1 MERDITARVSK
12 LAPFLRFD
20 GDPYPV
26 VLGTHTVWVL
36 DGYTTTDMY
45 PYSQTTSGERGLSA
59 SFNYV
64 RNSVKATVDAYDG
77 TVTLYVQDPSDPII
91 RAWEKA
97 FPDLFTPK
105 SQMSEDLTKHLRY
118 PEDLFKVQAN
128 VFGRYH
134 VTEPRR
140 FYDASAK
147 WLISPDPGSGTVVT
161 DNEVITGSPTN
172 GNSNQPQAATSTG
185 KRIDPYY
192 LYLKLPDATSEHFI
206 AIEPFVPVS
215 SGNSI
220 NRLVSFL
227 TANSDP
233 GEYGKLES
241 FEMPQ
246 GSSVFGPVQVSNQI
260 NATSAIS
267 EQITLLGRGNSRV
280 ISGSLQLIPVGNSII
295 YVRPFYV
302 RGTGTGAYPKFQ
314 FVAVFTQG
322 STSTAVC
329 DQTVNGALDQIFGG
343 KPAPASC
350 GALNRG
356 STTNSGGT
364 GTTPTTTTPNTPTT
378 TLPSGQTTVQ
388 QKIDQA
394 AQLLDAAQTALARGD
409 LGGYQANIVQATNLI
424 KAAQQQQQAGK

>member
-45 PYSQTTSGERGLSA
+45 PYSQTTSGEKGLSA

-147 WLISPDPGSGTVVT
+147 WLISPDPGSGSVVT

-185 KRIDPYY
+185 KRLDPYY

-246 GSSVFGPVQVSNQI
+246 GSSVLGPVQVSNQI
-260 NATSAIS
+260 YATSSIS
-267 EQITLLGRGNSRV
+267 QQITLLGRGNSRV
-280 ISGSLQLIPVGNSII
+280 INGSLQLIPVGNSII

-302 RGTGTGAYPKFQ
+302 RGTGTGSYPKFQ
-314 FVAVFTQG
+314 FVAVFTQ
-322 STSTAVC
+322 TNNSTAVC
-329 DQTVNGALDQIFGG
+329 DQTVQGALDQIFAG
-343 KPAPASC
+343 KPPPPSC
-350 GALNRG
+350 GALGGGG
-356 STTNSGGT
+356 STTVTNP
-364 GTTPTTTTPNTPTT
+364 TPTTTSPNTPTT
-378 TLPSGQTTVQ
+378 TLPSGQTTAQ
-388 QKIDQA
+388 QKVDQA
-394 AQLLDAAQTALARGD
+394 VALLDAAQAALARGD
-409 LGGYQANIVQATNLI
+409 LGGYQSNINQATTLL
-424 KAAQQQQQAGK
+424 KQAQQQQAGK

>member
-1 MERDITARVSK
+1 VKR
-12 LAPFLRFD
+12 
-20 GDPYPV
+20 
-26 VLGTHTVWVL
+26 
-36 DGYTTTDMY
+36 
-45 PYSQTTSGERGLSA
+45 SGEL
-59 SFNYV
+59 
-64 RNSVKATVDAYDG
+64 K
-77 TVTLYVQDPSDPII
+77 
-91 RAWEKA
+91 
-97 FPDLFTPK
+97 
-105 SQMSEDLTKHLRY
+105 KHLRY
-118 PEDLFKVQAN
+118 PEDMFKVQAN
-128 VFGRYH
+128 MFGRYH

-147 WLISPDPGSGTVVT
+147 WLVSPDPGSGTVVT
-161 DNEVITGSPTN
+161 DTEVVTGGTSN
-172 GNSNQPQAATSTG
+172 VNSNQPQAASSSG

-233 GEYGKLES
+233 GEYGRLES

-246 GSSVFGPVQVSNQI
+246 GSSVLGPVQISNQI

-280 ISGSLQLIPVGNSII
+280 ISGSLQLIPVGNSIV

-302 RGTGTGAYPKFQ
+302 RGTGTGSYPKFQ

-329 DQTVNGALDQIFGG
+329 DQTVQGALDQLFGD
-343 KPAPASC
+343 KPAPPSC
-350 GALNRG
+350 GALN
-356 STTNSGGT
+356 GT
-364 GTTPTTTTPNTPTT
+364 GGGDSGASSPTTTTTPGTT
-378 TLPSGQTTVQ
+378 TPAGDSTVQ
-388 QKIDQA
+388 QKLDQA
-394 AQLLDAAQTALARGD
+394 VSLLDAAQSALARGD
-409 LGGYQANIVQATNLI
+409 LGTYQSNIDKAFALI
-424 KAAQQQQQAGK
+424 KAAQQQNGR